1 MHSNIRL
8 QELDKELEK
17 RKLPYVRYADD
28 ISVYTKSNPAVR
40 KVGNQ
45 VYLFLQE
52 KLKLPIN
59 REKSDIRKPVQF
71 GLLGYQFVPTY
82 KKGDIGRYQLVAMDK
97 FGRTWKESSN
107 RPPVKPVR

>member
-28 ISVYTKSNPAVR
+28 FSVYTKSNPAAR

-59 REKSDIRKPVQF
+59 RKKSGIRKPVQEPSF
-71 GLLGYQFVPTY
+71 HFHRNKLNIVFTQLPADNLLVQMLHLYQS
-82 KKGDIGRYQLVAMDK
+82 R
-97 FGRTWKESSN
+97 
-107 RPPVKPVR
+107 